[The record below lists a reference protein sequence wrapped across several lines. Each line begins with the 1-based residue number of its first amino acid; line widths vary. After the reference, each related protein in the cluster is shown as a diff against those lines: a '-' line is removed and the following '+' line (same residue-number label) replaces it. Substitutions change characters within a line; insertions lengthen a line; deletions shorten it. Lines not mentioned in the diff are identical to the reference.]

1 MPPQDTSMRSL
12 MLVALLSL
20 ARGTCF
26 AMTVDELIAKHIEA
40 RGGRESL
47 KAIQSLRL
55 TGKLEVSGDF
65 SAEFAII
72 RQIRRPNRV
81 RTEATLQGITMV
93 RAWDGRE
100 GWAISPLYGRKD
112 PERLSGDESKELID
126 IADIDGPLVDGT
138 SKGYRIDYLG
148 TEDVEGTEA
157 HKLRVTAKD
166 GDVQYVYL
174 DPDYYLVIR
183 IVYQHSVRGAQVE
196 TETDVGNYEKVNGVY
211 FPFSID
217 SGPKGGTK
225 TRKITFDKA
234 EANVVMS
241 DALFEFPAS
250 AK

>member
-1 MPPQDTSMRSL
+1 MRPL
-12 MLVALLSL
+12 LLVALLSL
-20 ARGTCF
+20 APATAF
-26 AMTVDELIAKHIEA
+26 AVTVDELIAKHVEA
-40 RGGRESL
+40 RGGSEKL
-47 KAIQSLRL
+47 KAIRSLRF

-81 RTEATLQGITMV
+81 RTDATLQGITMV

-112 PERLSGDESKELID
+112 PERLSGDESKELMD
-126 IADIDGPLVDGT
+126 IADIDGPLVD
-138 SKGYRIDYLG
+138 SAAKGNRIDYLG
-148 TEDVEGTEA
+148 TEDIEGTEA
-157 HKLRVTAKD
+157 HKLRVSATD

-174 DPDYYLVIR
+174 DPDYYLIIR
-183 IVYQHSVRGAQVE
+183 IVYQRSVRGARME
-196 TETDVGNYEKVNGVY
+196 TETDFGNYERVNDVY

-217 SGPKGGTK
+217 SGPRGGTK
-225 TRKITFDKA
+225 NRKITFEKV

-241 DALFEFPAS
+241 DALFEFPAP